1 MFDYGHE
8 SLITS
13 KELDLI
19 FGLNPEVENR
29 DKSRDSLRVRVVPL
43 SQADGTLERKHKFI
57 VFEEVWDGLGV
68 EARVLPVFLNDSLNE
83 NADIELTLQ
92 VVLV

>member
-1 MFDYGHE
+1 MFDYGYE

-29 DKSRDSLRVRVVPL
+29 DKSRDSLRVRVVLL
-43 SQADGTLERKHKFI
+43 SQADGTLERKHKF
-57 VFEEVWDGLGV
+57 V
-68 EARVLPVFLNDSLNE
+68 
-83 NADIELTLQ
+83 
-92 VVLV
+92 

>member
-1 MFDYGHE
+1 MFDYRYE

-29 DKSRDSLRVRVVPL
+29 DESRDRLRVRVVPL
-43 SQADGTLERKHKFI
+43 SQADGTLERKHKFV
-57 VFEEVWDGLGV
+57 VFKEVWDGLGV
-68 EARVLPVFLNDSLNE
+68 ETRVLPVLLNDSLNK
-83 NADIELTLQ
+83 NADIELTL
-92 VVLV
+92 